1 MNIPGTDRP
10 FVVIGE
16 NIHTT
21 RVVLRKG
28 KLIGPDPQGVESVR
42 FRDANNKRRFLHIPE
57 ASQNNPRLRGR
68 PRQTPQDRRATGHAR
83 Q

>member
-10 FVVIGE
+10 FFVIGE

-42 FRDANNKRRFLHIPE
+42 FRDANNKRRFLQIPE
-57 ASQNNPRLRGR
+57 AVK
-68 PRQTPQDRRATGHAR
+68 TTQDY
-83 Q
+83 